1 MKRTID
7 TTITKENI
15 NFVPVTIE
23 EEIIQNLYFLY
34 SSLEYDIPLDRALG
48 LNATYIDKPI
58 KAAKALITTDI
69 YDKTMAYEPRAT
81 IVKIDFKTD
90 YEKGILKPIV
100 EVDINGEYNKKY
112 TQ

>member
-1 MKRTID
+1 MRHTID

-15 NFVPVTIE
+15 SLVPATIE

-48 LNATYIDKPI
+48 LNAIYIDKPI

-69 YDKTMAYEPRAT
+69 YDKTTAYEPRAK

-90 YEKGILKPIV
+90 YERGVLKPIV
-100 EVDINGEYNKKY
+100 EVDIDGEYNKKY
-112 TQ
+112 TK

>member
-7 TTITKENI
+7 TTIAKENI

-90 YEKGILKPIV
+90 YERGILKPIV
-100 EVDINGEYNKKY
+100 EVDIDGEYNKKY

>member
-1 MKRTID
+1 MRRTID

-15 NFVPVTIE
+15 SFVPVTIE

-34 SSLEYDIPLDRALG
+34 SSLEYDIPLNRALG
-48 LNATYIDKPI
+48 LNAAYIDKPI

-90 YEKGILKPIV
+90 YERGILKPIV

>member
-1 MKRTID
+1 MRRTID
-7 TTITKENI
+7 TTITKEDI
-15 NFVPVTIE
+15 SIVPVTIE

-69 YDKTMAYEPRAT
+69 YDKTMAYEPRAK
-81 IVKIDFKTD
+81 IIKIDFKTD
-90 YEKGILKPIV
+90 YERGVLKPIV
-100 EVDINGEYNKKY
+100 EVDIDGEYNKKY